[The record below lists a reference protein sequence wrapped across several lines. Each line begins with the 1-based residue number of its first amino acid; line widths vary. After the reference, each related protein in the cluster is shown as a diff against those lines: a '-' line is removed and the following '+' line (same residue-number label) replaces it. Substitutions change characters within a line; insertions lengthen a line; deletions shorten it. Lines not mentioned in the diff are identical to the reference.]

1 MPFIFTS
8 KGQQTLWATQ
18 SNMIPSA
25 ITGLNANST
34 VAGQITLSWSGG
46 LGNNVKYSYALS
58 TGTIQSV
65 SGTASPVTITLTS
78 TNSVTTTVTV
88 TATVLAG
95 SASAVSN
102 SVTTLFVQQTPT
114 ATSPNSYIPFIAYS
128 FSTNRVSGSTVTNA
142 MNSMNNLGFYG
153 GASCRTFGSYN
164 VLDVSNNNT
173 SPGVAQFPSYTGNKA
188 IINGTGSGNN
198 AYLDTTYN
206 TTTTYTITFWT
217 YLLSRNVNG
226 SNNYNI
232 TVATNSVLGN
242 ATYRCGETGGY
253 HIFLQQGGSVSQT
266 SIAYSLNTWYFCS
279 FSFTTN
285 SGSPT
290 FTTTPV
296 GNTYGGVN
304 TTTSTVSY
312 TTISTP
318 ISLGFGTDLNGSPSF
333 YNSYYADYRVYN
345 TVLSSSDIGS
355 IYNGGIQ
362 QY

>member
-173 SPGVAQFPSYTGNKA
+173 SPTAAKFPFYTGNKA
-188 IINGTGSGNN
+188 IINATGSGNN
-198 AYLDTTYN
+198 AYLNTSYN
-206 TTTTYTITFWT
+206 STTTYTITFWT
-217 YLLSRNVNG
+217 YILSKNSNG
-226 SNNYNI
+226 SNNYNV
-232 TVATNSVLGN
+232 TVTDNTTNTN
-242 ATYRCGETGGY
+242 AQYIAGQTAANN
-253 HIFLQQGGSVSQT
+253 IFL
-266 SIAYSLNTWYFCS
+266 
-279 FSFTTN
+279 
-285 SGSPT
+285 
-290 FTTTPV
+290 
-296 GNTYGGVN
+296 
-304 TTTSTVSY
+304 
-312 TTISTP
+312 
-318 ISLGFGTDLNGSPSF
+318 
-333 YNSYYADYRVYN
+333 
-345 TVLSSSDIGS
+345 
-355 IYNGGIQ
+355 
-362 QY
+362 